1 MERLAAE
8 LLNWKEALAP
18 AGRHRA
24 AYPYLALM
32 FQKVYRVTSATA
44 TAVRP
49 HSTTDLMLSKS
60 DLEWGKGGAED
71 ETGGGAEAVQPVSPP
86 PCRLVLAMAIA
97 PPQ

>member
-32 FQKVYRVTSATA
+32 FQKVYRVTSAIA

-60 DLEWGKGGAED
+60 DLEWG
-71 ETGGGAEAVQPVSPP
+71 GGGVPKMKLVAEPR
-86 PCRLVLAMAIA
+86 PCNRCHRHHVD
-97 PPQ
+97 

>member
-32 FQKVYRVTSATA
+32 FQKVYRVTSAIA

-60 DLEWGKGGAED
+60 DLEPKMKLV
-71 ETGGGAEAVQPVSPP
+71 EAVQPVSSP
-86 PCRLVLAMAIA
+86 PCRLVPAMAIA